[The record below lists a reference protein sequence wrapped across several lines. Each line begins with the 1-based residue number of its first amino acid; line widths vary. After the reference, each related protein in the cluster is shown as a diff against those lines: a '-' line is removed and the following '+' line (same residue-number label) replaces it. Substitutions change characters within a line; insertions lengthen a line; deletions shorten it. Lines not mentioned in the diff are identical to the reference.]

1 MSDAHRKERKWSK
14 PLTTIPAA
22 EPKSTP
28 LSAPAVEKQ
37 MEYIR
42 ALEEKNRL
50 LKKMEETSKSD
61 REVQNRVKEVGFTT
75 NFNGENAHRKQKHA
89 RQTDKARAK
98 SAGPTKLHSSS
109 ARIPAKHEESKRTVQ
124 STGALPLHTARTD
137 SESKAPPARQ
147 KWSKPQGIAE
157 QRDGRIVF
165 SQVASAP
172 STGDSD
178 KEDGDSYLD
187 ESFEEF
193 DEAASSP
200 KSSNSP
206 KIIHAVKPAS
216 DQQPSTFVPS
226 ETHGDKS
233 SSNGQIPVNIQSLLH
248 GMTKEKQNEL
258 MGFLQ
263 TFTESNKQ
271 PSDVNSLR
279 QSIGDASLWNQL
291 TVPIAQL
298 TKIHQLD
305 WEEEVQRKL
314 RFEREESE
322 RLIAQAEARRVEM
335 LKKFEAEEKE
345 LETLMLQRRQ
355 ETLKKLQEMTLSTS
369 LTPPTA
375 SPSTSMPTVQSSEAP
390 TTTAASSQA
399 TKDPVVIAVP
409 VKAPE
414 APIAVAA
421 PAPSA
426 SPMKEQ
432 LLPPQI
438 SPPTALQMSM
448 ELPPA
453 VPAIQSTKTDSS
465 VSFPPPTTFELRFKL
480 LSSWGQTQVIGL
492 TQISVYDMEG
502 NELNVIPDSLRLFS
516 GQADAKPIPK
526 SNNMVRDLAK
536 LFDGL
541 AHTTNDKEM
550 WLGKQIDANP
560 LQIAFSVAAV
570 PSKVCVWNYNGKL
583 HACVRDME
591 VFVDKQCKWSGSL
604 PETFGSEDDHT
615 CTWINVSSSVRKKP
629 KEVKPQAPPQPA
641 TSEQSSTEQPA
652 DSGPI
657 WLTKNASASS
667 MPKPL
672 DFSFIASEAKSQEAA
687 LSDAKP
693 LTTSRRRLIDTP
705 KENECREPPLPVPP
719 VVPQFTSTLQSS
731 WDTLEHF
738 KRSNKSRLDTAECK
752 ESTVQPMS
760 ARTASKSSLDK
771 LRPPTTTAALEAN
784 SKPAIP
790 ILPRGR
796 TLVLECFTTWG
807 DPYYIGLN
815 GLDLFDDRGQPVK
828 VSSPQNQ
835 VRAVPASINV
845 LPEYAS
851 DKDPRVATNLLDGVN
866 YTCDD
871 LHMWLAPFSPNQLH
885 TVTVEFDAQVVLSM
899 VRIWNYNKSRAHSF
913 RGVKNARL
921 LLDNAVIFQGEI
933 RQAPGIL
940 GAVEQCCEVI
950 LFTTDESLLAK
961 IEQVD
966 SDPTVDATLDVV
978 HDICTIPRPTTAE
991 EQNNRRPKT
1000 SAVNPRR
1007 LQPPTLTNNS
1017 EFAAAKHDEPQD
1029 SVSVRDTV
1037 RLRRQPSS
1045 ELCGRVLKLVIQS
1058 TWGGR
1063 HYVGLTGITVW
1074 LVRHNQVIS
1083 MPLSLAQLDAT
1094 PRDLN
1099 SLGYTGDPR
1108 TLDKLIDGVNGTCDD
1123 THMWLVPF
1131 EGRKAEVTIRL
1142 ESPSDALY
1150 GLDVWNYNKNAEDTS
1165 RGAKVVTVVLD
1176 DRPILNCVLRKAPG
1190 VAFFDFKQTIILDEW
1205 LKGPLPG
1212 VPAIGSSSAYKN
1224 HLIRQDYEPPLHP
1237 SGFLL
1242 KFVLWSTWGDPYYV
1256 GLNGF
1261 ELYDARGD
1269 KIPPPTVIAASPSS
1283 LADVDVKNDVRVP
1296 ENLFNGQNNT
1306 WDAGDAW
1313 LAPLAS
1319 SLGRPEGNIVVA
1331 AYDMPITLSMIK
1343 VYNYSKTPDRG
1354 AREIEIYL
1362 DDLKVYMGTLR
1373 QAPPAPGVARTGK
1386 PQQAVEF
1393 GQPILFTLNPAQ
1405 VESEKRKV
1413 LYCGGED
1420 QDVLCIN
1427 EGQVVIESKAMYRAP
1442 DPGAEGVF
1450 VDLAKRPTTSL
1461 GRK

>member
-187 ESFEEF
+187 ESFEE
-193 DEAASSP
+193 
-200 KSSNSP
+200 
-206 KIIHAVKPAS
+206 
-216 DQQPSTFVPS
+216 
-226 ETHGDKS
+226 
-233 SSNGQIPVNIQSLLH
+233 
-248 GMTKEKQNEL
+248 
-258 MGFLQ
+258 
-263 TFTESNKQ
+263 

-550 WLGKQIDANP
+550 WLGLKQIDANP

-1000 SAVNPRR
+1000 SA
-1007 LQPPTLTNNS
+1007 
-1017 EFAAAKHDEPQD
+1017 
-1029 SVSVRDTV
+1029 
-1037 RLRRQPSS
+1037 
-1045 ELCGRVLKLVIQS
+1045 
-1058 TWGGR
+1058 
-1063 HYVGLTGITVW
+1063 
-1074 LVRHNQVIS
+1074 
-1083 MPLSLAQLDAT
+1083 
-1094 PRDLN
+1094 
-1099 SLGYTGDPR
+1099 
-1108 TLDKLIDGVNGTCDD
+1108 
-1123 THMWLVPF
+1123 
-1131 EGRKAEVTIRL
+1131 
-1142 ESPSDALY
+1142 
-1150 GLDVWNYNKNAEDTS
+1150 
-1165 RGAKVVTVVLD
+1165 
-1176 DRPILNCVLRKAPG
+1176 
-1190 VAFFDFKQTIILDEW
+1190 
-1205 LKGPLPG
+1205 
-1212 VPAIGSSSAYKN
+1212 
-1224 HLIRQDYEPPLHP
+1224 
-1237 SGFLL
+1237 
-1242 KFVLWSTWGDPYYV
+1242 
-1256 GLNGF
+1256 
-1261 ELYDARGD
+1261 
-1269 KIPPPTVIAASPSS
+1269 
-1283 LADVDVKNDVRVP
+1283 
-1296 ENLFNGQNNT
+1296 
-1306 WDAGDAW
+1306 
-1313 LAPLAS
+1313 
-1319 SLGRPEGNIVVA
+1319 
-1331 AYDMPITLSMIK
+1331 
-1343 VYNYSKTPDRG
+1343 
-1354 AREIEIYL
+1354 
-1362 DDLKVYMGTLR
+1362 
-1373 QAPPAPGVARTGK
+1373 
-1386 PQQAVEF
+1386 
-1393 GQPILFTLNPAQ
+1393 
-1405 VESEKRKV
+1405 
-1413 LYCGGED
+1413 
-1420 QDVLCIN
+1420 
-1427 EGQVVIESKAMYRAP
+1427 
-1442 DPGAEGVF
+1442 
-1450 VDLAKRPTTSL
+1450 
-1461 GRK
+1461 

>member
-375 SPSTSMPTVQSSEAP
+375 SPSTSMPIVQSSEAP

-438 SPPTALQMSM
+438 PPPTALQMSM

-560 LQIAFSVAAV
+560 LQIAFSVAAA

-705 KENECREPPLPVPP
+705 KENECKEPPLPVPP

-950 LFTTDESLLAK
+950 LFTTDE
-961 IEQVD
+961 V
-966 SDPTVDATLDVV
+966 
-978 HDICTIPRPTTAE
+978 
-991 EQNNRRPKT
+991 
-1000 SAVNPRR
+1000 
-1007 LQPPTLTNNS
+1007 
-1017 EFAAAKHDEPQD
+1017 EP
-1029 SVSVRDTV
+1029 
-1037 RLRRQPSS
+1037 L
-1045 ELCGRVLKLVIQS
+1045 
-1058 TWGGR
+1058 
-1063 HYVGLTGITVW
+1063 
-1074 LVRHNQVIS
+1074 
-1083 MPLSLAQLDAT
+1083 
-1094 PRDLN
+1094 
-1099 SLGYTGDPR
+1099 
-1108 TLDKLIDGVNGTCDD
+1108 
-1123 THMWLVPF
+1123 
-1131 EGRKAEVTIRL
+1131 
-1142 ESPSDALY
+1142 
-1150 GLDVWNYNKNAEDTS
+1150 
-1165 RGAKVVTVVLD
+1165 
-1176 DRPILNCVLRKAPG
+1176 
-1190 VAFFDFKQTIILDEW
+1190 
-1205 LKGPLPG
+1205 
-1212 VPAIGSSSAYKN
+1212 
-1224 HLIRQDYEPPLHP
+1224 
-1237 SGFLL
+1237 
-1242 KFVLWSTWGDPYYV
+1242 
-1256 GLNGF
+1256 
-1261 ELYDARGD
+1261 
-1269 KIPPPTVIAASPSS
+1269 
-1283 LADVDVKNDVRVP
+1283 
-1296 ENLFNGQNNT
+1296 
-1306 WDAGDAW
+1306 
-1313 LAPLAS
+1313 
-1319 SLGRPEGNIVVA
+1319 
-1331 AYDMPITLSMIK
+1331 
-1343 VYNYSKTPDRG
+1343 
-1354 AREIEIYL
+1354 
-1362 DDLKVYMGTLR
+1362 
-1373 QAPPAPGVARTGK
+1373 
-1386 PQQAVEF
+1386 
-1393 GQPILFTLNPAQ
+1393 
-1405 VESEKRKV
+1405 
-1413 LYCGGED
+1413 
-1420 QDVLCIN
+1420 
-1427 EGQVVIESKAMYRAP
+1427 
-1442 DPGAEGVF
+1442 
-1450 VDLAKRPTTSL
+1450 
-1461 GRK
+1461 